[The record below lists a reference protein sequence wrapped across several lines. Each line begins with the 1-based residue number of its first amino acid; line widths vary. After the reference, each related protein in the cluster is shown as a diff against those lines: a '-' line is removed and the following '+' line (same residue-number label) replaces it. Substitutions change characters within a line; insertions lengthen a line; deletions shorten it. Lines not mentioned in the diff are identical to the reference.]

1 MAQGGRYDGLLA
13 KFGRPAAATGFVVQL
28 DLVWEMLSRGPR
40 PPTLPRLDAAIA
52 WTESGFEAALRLGS
66 TLRLFGMNAVVDTQS
81 RDHDDALA
89 WCRAI
94 GAANLVHCRNA
105 AAVSWTVPGRRT
117 KQLPPEQVAARLA
130 GTGR

>member
-1 MAQGGRYDGLLA
+1 MPVTPSPASTLALL
-13 KFGRPAAATGFVVQL
+13 RP
-28 DLVWEMLSRGPR
+28 R
-40 PPTLPRLDAAIA
+40 
-52 WTESGFEAALRLGS
+52 AALEVLLIQRHPGS
-66 TLRLFGMNAVVDTQS
+66 RFAGGDFVFPGGKVEPGDTP
-81 RDHDDALA
+81 DDALA

-105 AAVSWTVPGRRT
+105 STVAWTVPGRRT